1 MKKSVNNTLVC
12 TLILSATALTS
23 RAGFFDKLESAL
35 GTTNAPTTATATPA
49 PSASGP
55 SAATLASLTPDELTS
70 SVKELLTSGMS
81 SAVASLGQTG
91 GFATNSAATI
101 PLPGKLQ
108 AMAEALN
115 LSGHS
120 QTVSNFLASMNQ
132 AAASVV
138 PSAAPAITD
147 SIQNLTVTNASSILA
162 GPDDAAT
169 EYLRRTSETNLYTKL
184 YPMVQQSTVKAGVT
198 AQYKDLLAQYQAV
211 NKLGSLFGSKN
222 TVNFQTQD
230 VDAFITQK
238 TLDGMF
244 NTAANQERH
253 IRTNSVGQSALLQK
267 VFASVPH

>member
-1 MKKSVNNTLVC
+1 MKLSVRNSLVC
-12 TLILSATALTS
+12 TLILTASALTS
-23 RAGFFDKLESAL
+23 HAGFFDKLESAL
-35 GTTNAPTTATATPA
+35 ATTNPPAAAATTTA

-55 SAATLASLTPDELTS
+55 TAATLASLTPDEQTS
-70 SVKELLTSGMS
+70 SVKELLTAGMS
-81 SAVASLGQTG
+81 SAVSSLGQTG
-91 GFATNSAATI
+91 GFATNSAAAI
-101 PLPGKLQ
+101 PMPGKLQ
-108 AMAEALN
+108 TMADVLN
-115 LSGHS
+115 LSGHG

-132 AAASVV
+132 AAATVV
-138 PSAAPAITD
+138 PSATPAITD

-169 EYLRRTSETNLYTKL
+169 EYFRRTAGTNLYTKL
-184 YPMVQQSTVKAGVT
+184 YPMVQQSTAKAGVT
-198 AQYKDLLAQYQAV
+198 AQYKDLLTQYQAV